1 MQAVLPAGPNR
12 DLRFVEAALGEA
24 REVCAR
30 FERGEITQKVVGVGR
45 VYLCKLASSERNLGS
60 PASAFSWEG
69 RGSHL
74 LVLSAR
80 DDDHLELLVTQSI
93 THGPK
98 SYDVVERGRKEGQVE
113 KIVKEKVEGAGE
125 DEAAVELC
133 IPVTSDLQFKRVAA
147 EPGLL
152 QEVLDESTDFV
163 YTLVRR
169 GGASGG
175 TDLRLAIDFDSVEDM
190 PCEVFEFLIW
200 LVQRKNGMLRDD
212 TQISSP
218 DNIGVD
224 VYNADEVRRRMALAV
239 GSFAARPV
247 DEATAL
253 AGLNLS
259 PG

>member
-24 REVCAR
+24 REVCVQ
-30 FERGEITQKVVGVGR
+30 FESRGITQKVVGVGR
-45 VYLCKLASSERNLGS
+45 VYLYKLTSSLRHLGS
-60 PASAFSWEG
+60 LASAFSWEDKG
-69 RGSHL
+69 MHL
-74 LVLSAR
+74 LVLSVR

-98 SYDVVERGRKEGQVE
+98 SYDVVEGRRKEGQV
-113 KIVKEKVEGAGE
+113 GAGE

-133 IPVTSDLQFKRVAA
+133 IPVTSDLQFKRVTA

-152 QEVLDESTDFV
+152 QGVLDESTDFV
-163 YTLVRR
+163 YTLVMR

-259 PG
+259 SG